1 MSLVTDKELQCYV
14 DKAIASALASD
25 KYAKNTLPFN
35 AATNTFDIIMSD
47 GQVIKLDMTPVLT
60 KALSQA
66 KGADIYVVAWKSYD
80 PATNTA
86 VLQMSNGTTVSL
98 NMSAVIADA
107 ISSIVVPSSLPP
119 SGTAGGD
126 LSGLYPSPTVV
137 TASET
142 RAGKVELATPDEVT
156 AGTDTTKAVTP
167 AGVAAAINKATTANA
182 LVIKDEGTAK
192 TTSTKEIDFTGNSVT
207 ATAVGDKVKVS
218 VQSASTS
225 QEGSTKLATVAEA
238 TQGTSQSLA
247 VTPAGVK
254 AAIAAAQFEGD
265 KYEHI
270 VLDMTIV
277 PYKDTVVW
285 AWKVPKTGRI
295 TADAFISVDDPAK
308 THWYGMHTNIW
319 RDSANNTYTQGQHI
333 DTLLMNLEEVHSVHR
348 MFAPWDSG
356 DGYSLPTI
364 YGLEVVEGQTL
375 IFALYQTTPPNA
387 LFSAKME
394 RAKIRFQYVG

>member
-1 MSLVTDKELQCYV
+1 M
-14 DKAIASALASD
+14 
-25 KYAKNTLPFN
+25 
-35 AATNTFDIIMSD
+35 
-47 GQVIKLDMTPVLT
+47 
-60 KALSQA
+60 
-66 KGADIYVVAWKSYD
+66 
-80 PATNTA
+80 
-86 VLQMSNGTTVSL
+86 
-98 NMSAVIADA
+98 
-107 ISSIVVPSSLPP
+107 
-119 SGTAGGD
+119 
-126 LSGLYPSPTVV
+126 
-137 TASET
+137 
-142 RAGKVELATPDEVT
+142 
-156 AGTDTTKAVTP
+156 
-167 AGVAAAINKATTANA
+167 
-182 LVIKDEGTAK
+182 
-192 TTSTKEIDFTGNSVT
+192 
-207 ATAVGDKVKVS
+207 
-218 VQSASTS
+218 QSASTS

-295 TADAFISVDDPAK
+295 TADVFIFVDDPTR

-319 RDSANNTYTQGQHI
+319 RDSANNTYTQGQYI
-333 DTLLMNLEEVHSVHR
+333 DSQLLNLEEVHSAHR

-356 DGYSLPTI
+356 DVYSLPTM

-375 IFALYQTTPPNA
+375 IFALYQTAPPDA
-387 LFSAKME
+387 LFNAKME

>member
-47 GQVIKLDMTPVLT
+47 GQVIKLDMTPVLA

-119 SGTAGGD
+119 SGAAGGD

-156 AGTDTTKAVTP
+156 AGTDTTKAATP

-182 LVIKDEGTAK
+182 LVIKDEGTDK

-270 VLDMTIV
+270 VLGMTIV
-277 PYKDTVVW
+277 PHKDTVVW

-295 TADAFISVDDPAK
+295 TADVFISIDDPAR

-333 DTLLMNLEEVHSVHR
+333 DTQLLNLEEVHSAHR

-356 DGYSLPTI
+356 DAYSLPTM
-364 YGLEVVEGQTL
+364 YGLKVVEGQTL
-375 IFALYQTTPPNA
+375 IFALYQTAPPDA
-387 LFSAKME
+387 LFNAKME

>member
-1 MSLVTDKELQCYV
+1 MPFVNCNKFNTSQALQ
-14 DKAIASALASD
+14 DQAIADLAQELLTKQNALKDCSGNPLAGNVPTCAQMTTAIQNAIDALPAD
-25 KYAKNTLPFN
+25 KFLKGLKSYNQ
-35 AATNTFDIIMSD
+35 ATNTMTLLMSD
-47 GQVIKLDMTPVLT
+47 GSTVDIDMTDL
-60 KALSQA
+60 L
-66 KGADIYVVAWKSYD
+66 
-80 PATNTA
+80 
-86 VLQMSNGTTVSL
+86 
-98 NMSAVIADA
+98 ADA
-107 ISSIVVPSSLPP
+107 ISSIVLPSSLPP
-119 SGTAGGD
+119 SGAAGGD

-182 LVIKDEGTAK
+182 LVIKDEGTDK

-254 AAIAAAQFEGD
+254 AAIAAAQFEGN

-277 PYKDTVVW
+277 PYKNTVVW

-295 TADAFISVDDPAK
+295 TADAFISIDDPAR

-333 DTLLMNLEEVHSVHR
+333 DPLPLNLEEVHSVHR
-348 MFAPWDSG
+348 MFAPWDSD

-375 IFALYQTTPPNA
+375 IFALYQTVPPDA
-387 LFSAKME
+387 LFNAKME

>member
-1 MSLVTDKELQCYV
+1 M
-14 DKAIASALASD
+14 
-25 KYAKNTLPFN
+25 
-35 AATNTFDIIMSD
+35 
-47 GQVIKLDMTPVLT
+47 
-60 KALSQA
+60 
-66 KGADIYVVAWKSYD
+66 
-80 PATNTA
+80 
-86 VLQMSNGTTVSL
+86 
-98 NMSAVIADA
+98 
-107 ISSIVVPSSLPP
+107 
-119 SGTAGGD
+119 
-126 LSGLYPSPTVV
+126 
-137 TASET
+137 
-142 RAGKVELATPDEVT
+142 
-156 AGTDTTKAVTP
+156 
-167 AGVAAAINKATTANA
+167 
-182 LVIKDEGTAK
+182 
-192 TTSTKEIDFTGNSVT
+192 
-207 ATAVGDKVKVS
+207 
-218 VQSASTS
+218 QSASTS

-295 TADAFISVDDPAK
+295 TADVFISVDDPAR
-308 THWYGMHTNIW
+308 THWYGTHTNIW

-333 DTLLMNLEEVHSVHR
+333 NKPRMNLEEVHSVHR

-375 IFALYQTTPPNA
+375 IFALYQTTPPDA

>member
-47 GQVIKLDMTPVLT
+47 GQVIKLDMTPVLA

-66 KGADIYVVAWKSYD
+66 KEADIYVVAWKSYD

-98 NMSAVIADA
+98 DMSAVIADA

-119 SGTAGGD
+119 SGAAGGD

-167 AGVAAAINKATTANA
+167 AGVAEAINKATTANA

-225 QEGSTKLATVAEA
+225 QEGSTKLATVEEA

-254 AAIAAAQFEGD
+254 AAIAAALDGD

-270 VLDMTIV
+270 VLDMTTV
-277 PYKDTVVW
+277 PYKETVVW

-295 TADAFISVDDPAK
+295 TADVFILIDDPAR

-333 DTLLMNLEEVHSVHR
+333 NTQLLNLEEVHSAHR

-356 DGYSLPTI
+356 DGYSLPTL

-375 IFALYQTTPPNA
+375 IFALYQTAPPDA
-387 LFSAKME
+387 LFNAKMK

>member
-25 KYAKNTLPFN
+25 KYAKNMLPFN

-47 GQVIKLDMTPVLT
+47 GQVIKLDMTPVLA

-107 ISSIVVPSSLPP
+107 ISSIVLPSSLPP
-119 SGTAGGD
+119 SGAAGGD

-167 AGVAAAINKATTANA
+167 AGVAEAINKATTANA

-225 QEGSTKLATVAEA
+225 KLATVAEA

-254 AAIAAAQFEGD
+254 AAIAAAQFGGD

-295 TADAFISVDDPAK
+295 TADVFILVDDPAR

-333 DTLLMNLEEVHSVHR
+333 DVPLLNLEEVHSVHR

-356 DGYSLPTI
+356 DGYSLPTM

-375 IFALYQTTPPNA
+375 IFALYQTAPPDAPFN
-387 LFSAKME
+387 AKME
-394 RAKIRFQYVG
+394 RAKIQFQYVG